1 MQQYFGFGLNIES
14 EIEFPELLQNSFVL
28 ADVTIS
34 VGDLSRQEAI
44 VVEPRDDEFFFAVK
58 GVARYFASH
67 GNSMIIDPEDKN
79 VNPRSIRLY
88 ALATVMAAILLQR
101 QMIPFHTSAIS
112 VGNKLV
118 LISGESGAGKS
129 TVLTGLILR
138 GYEVFSDD
146 VVVLSQS
153 EPDGIS
159 AFASYPMIKL
169 WRDSITTIA
178 HPQFSDCSFRIR
190 HDLDKYGFFFHDTFV
205 TQVRPVSTLIIL
217 KQREQPECSMRRLH
231 ETDAFVETYRQL
243 YRPSLIR
250 GKEQNATCFKTIST
264 LVKTV
269 KIIEIT
275 RPVTCPP
282 EQLVSFIEQELLQQ
296 GIKHTNQTHADI
308 LPPNNNY
315 A

>member
-1 MQQYFGFGLNIES
+1 MQQYTGFGLKIES
-14 EIEFPELLQNSFVL
+14 EIEFPEMLSSTFTQ
-28 ADVTIS
+28 ADVTITIN
-34 VGDLSRQEAI
+34 DLSQQEATA
-44 VVEPRDDEFFFAVK
+44 VESSDDEFFFEVK

-67 GNSMIIDPEDKN
+67 GNSMIIDPENKN
-79 VNPRSIRLY
+79 VNSRSIRLY

-101 QMIPFHTSAIS
+101 QIIPFHASAIS
-112 VGNKLV
+112 VDDKLI

-129 TVLTGLILR
+129 TALIGLILR
-138 GYEVFSDD
+138 GYKVFSDD

-153 EPDGIS
+153 ELNGIS

-205 TQVRPVSTLIIL
+205 TQTRPVSTLVIL
-217 KQREQPECSMRRLH
+217 KKREQPTCTMRRLH
-231 ETDAFVETYRQL
+231 GTEAFAEAYRQL

-250 GKEQNATCFKTIST
+250 GKEQNAICFKTIAA

-269 KIIEIT
+269 NIFGIT
-275 RPVTCPP
+275 RPATCQP
-282 EQLVSFIEQELLQQ
+282 EQLISFIEKELLQP
-296 GIKHTNQTHADI
+296 AV
-308 LPPNNNY
+308 
-315 A
+315 

>member
-1 MQQYFGFGLNIES
+1 MQQYTGFGLKIES
-14 EIEFPELLQNSFVL
+14 EIEFPELLYSTFTK
-28 ADVTIS
+28 ADVTITIN
-34 VGDLSRQEAI
+34 DLSQQEATA
-44 VVEPRDDEFFFAVK
+44 VESSDDEFFFEVK

-67 GNSMIIDPEDKN
+67 GKSMIIDPENKS

-101 QMIPFHTSAIS
+101 QMIPFHASAIS
-112 VGNKLV
+112 VDNKLI

-146 VVVLSQS
+146 VVVLSQP

-169 WRDSITTIA
+169 WSDSITTIA

-190 HDLDKYGFFFHDTFV
+190 HDLDKYGFFFHDTFI
-205 TQVRPVSTLIIL
+205 TQARPVSTLIIL
-217 KQREQPECSMRRLH
+217 KKGEQPECSMQQIH
-231 ETDAFVETYRQL
+231 GPEAFAEAYRQL

-250 GKEQNATCFKTIST
+250 GKEQNAICFKTISA
-264 LVKTV
+264 LVKSV
-269 KIIEIT
+269 NIFEII
-275 RPVTCPP
+275 RPTTCHP
-282 EQLVSFIEQELLQQ
+282 EQLISFIEQELLQP
-296 GIKHTNQTHADI
+296 A
-308 LPPNNNY
+308 
-315 A
+315 ACRV

>member
-44 VVEPRDDEFFFAVK
+44 VVESRDDKFFFAVK

-67 GNSMIIDPEDKN
+67 GNSMIIDPEENADS
-79 VNPRSIRLY
+79 RSIRLY

-101 QMIPFHTSAIS
+101 QIIPFHASAIS
-112 VGNKLV
+112 VANKLI

-129 TVLTGLILR
+129 TALTGLILR
-138 GYEVFSDD
+138 GYKVFSDD
-146 VVVLSQS
+146 VVVLNRTES
-153 EPDGIS
+153 DGVL

-169 WRDSITTIA
+169 WRDSMTTID
-178 HPQFSDCSFRIR
+178 HPQFSDYSFRIR

-205 TQVRPVSTLIIL
+205 KQARPIAALIII
-217 KQREQPECSMRRLH
+217 KKGEQPTCTMRQLQKT
-231 ETDAFVETYRQL
+231 EAFAEAYRQL
-243 YRPSLIR
+243 YRPLLIR
-250 GKEQNATCFKTIST
+250 GKEQNTICFRTIST
-264 LVKTV
+264 LAQTV